1 MEVLVAPA
9 RLWARSTAKAE
20 QALSRGFQYVGKLC
34 ARHPFKCLFLS
45 ILFCLVFGAGF
56 VQFESEGGS
65 RELWVDQHSQQMKNL
80 EFVESLFS
88 DPVGS
93 EGGGERLIVAA
104 KNGGNILDYDT
115 FLDVWRVVDDVR
127 TLEFKGGD
135 GGLES
140 YPFVCRRADGDCII
154 DGVPRYFATRPL
166 TQEDI
171 LHAVNRPQFADG
183 MPTYAEDSLG
193 GIQRDSSGQ
202 IVGASAVRVIFYSW
216 SDGFHKAWMAHFVEN
231 FKTIQRYERV
241 NVFLQSA
248 GSFDDELN
256 RTVSADI
263 PLFASAF
270 VLMSTFCAVFI
281 GKPCSWTASR
291 RLLGVSDLLLVLIAC
306 VGGFGSAMLLGVKFT
321 VLSQILP
328 FILVGIGIDDAFVI
342 VNAFDR
348 TDDSLD
354 IPERVGQAM
363 GRVGVSIT
371 LTSLTDIVAFL
382 LGATCVFP
390 AIQFFCYYAAV
401 SCCFVWM
408 VHCTAFCAMLS
419 LDAARA
425 KRHLLDPF
433 FCVPATSSCIPSEP
447 TDSTKTATLLSRM
460 LGVIVRFCVRSTL
473 SKLLTV
479 SVFLGVAG
487 TSLWQVSLG
496 IGTDFKLIDLTPDG
510 SYLSDY
516 YTQEE
521 RYFGGIAIGLAVPAS
536 FYVQGLNFS
545 SLEVQRNLELVGAE
559 MLNMRM
565 VNEDRGLRSWHTI
578 FSLWAWQNRGS
589 LDVLPL
595 TAFEEVPGGASRP
608 GCRAGLPPNVNDRV
622 THFLTGSTFQD
633 ALLTFLGEEQFGDF
647 YGDLHFSYIY
657 TDGSRR
663 PDARDREEGDYGYT
677 ARTVIGPSYGSGG
690 YGSGSYVLDI
700 ARLMVR
706 HADTA
711 NSVEQVEAL
720 EEAEELTRRWQS
732 ALPGSFMNSFSYI
745 FYDQFRII
753 VAQMTTS
760 VALCLLAVTIISTLV
775 LAHPLL
781 VMSVVLVLALVFVNL
796 LGNIILWDLDLN
808 TISMI
813 NLVMAVG
820 LVVDYSMH
828 VAHNFSLQDDKLDRA
843 ERAARA
849 VEEIG
854 PAIFLGI
861 STTFV
866 AMIPL
871 AFSSSQAFRVFF
883 KMFVGIVVAGGS
895 HGLVFLPVCLSLVG
909 PGGTAE
915 PEMKIQ
921 PESCAKGAATEQ
933 ISNVIGAN
941 ESNVAVTTLPDDHEG
956 RSVPL

>member
-1 MEVLVAPA
+1 VAPA
-9 RLWARSTAKAE
+9 RLWARSAARAE
-20 QALSRGFQYVGKLC
+20 QAFSRGFHYVGKLC
-34 ARHPFKCLFLS
+34 ARHPLKCLFVS
-45 ILFCLVFGAGF
+45 ILFCLAFGAGF
-56 VQFESEGGS
+56 TQFDNESGS
-65 RELWVDQHSQQMKNL
+65 RALWVDQHSQQMKNL
-80 EFVESLFS
+80 ESVENLFS
-88 DPVGS
+88 NPVGS
-93 EGGGERLIVAA
+93 EGGGERLIVTA
-104 KNGGNILDYDT
+104 KYGGNILDYDT

-127 TLEFKGGD
+127 TLEFKGDD
-135 GGLES
+135 GAQES
-140 YPFVCRRADGDCII
+140 YPFVCHRGGNGNCII

-171 LHAVNRPQFADG
+171 LRAVNQPQFADG

-193 GIQRDSSGQ
+193 GIQKDSNGQ
-202 IVGASAVRVIFYSW
+202 IVGASAVRVIFYAWW
-216 SDGFHKAWMAHFVEN
+216 SDGFRQAWMDHFVEN
-231 FKTIQRYERV
+231 FKTKQKYERV
-241 NVFLQSA
+241 NVFLQSEN
-248 GSFDDELN
+248 SFDDELN

-291 RLLGVSDLLLVLIAC
+291 RLLGVSDVFLVLVAC
-306 VGGFGSAMLLGVKFT
+306 VGGFGSTLFLGVPFT
-321 VLSQILP
+321 VLTQILP

-342 VNAFDR
+342 VNAFDK
-348 TDDSLD
+348 TDASLD

-401 SCCFVWM
+401 SCCFVWL

-425 KRHLLDPF
+425 KRQLLDPL
-433 FCVPATSSCIPSEP
+433 FCVPATSSCLPAEP
-447 TDSTKTATLLSRM
+447 TDSAKTVTLLSRI
-460 LGVIVRFCVRSTL
+460 LGRIVRFCVRSTL
-473 SKLLTV
+473 SKFLTV

-487 TSLWQVSLG
+487 ISLWQVSLG

-536 FYVQGLNFS
+536 YYVKGLNFS
-545 SLEVQRNLELVGAE
+545 SLEVQRNLELIGAE
-559 MLNMRM
+559 MLAMRM

-589 LDVLPL
+589 LHVLPL

-608 GCRAGLPPNVNDRV
+608 GCRAGLPPNVNDCV
-622 THFLTGSTFQD
+622 THFLTGPTFQD
-633 ALLTFLGEEQFGDF
+633 AVLTFLQEEQFGDF

-657 TDGSRR
+657 ADGSRR
-663 PDARDREEGDYGYT
+663 PDARDSAEYGYT
-677 ARTVIGPSYGSGG
+677 AGDVVAPSYGGG
-690 YGSGSYVLDI
+690 GGSYVLDI

-706 HADTA
+706 HVDTA

-720 EEAEELTRRWQS
+720 REAEELASRWQS

-753 VAQMTTS
+753 VSQMTTS

-921 PESCAKGAATEQ
+921 PESSAKSLETEP
-933 ISNVIGAN
+933 ISNVIGGN
-941 ESNVAVTTLPDDHEG
+941 ESNAPGTTLPDEYEG
-956 RSVPL
+956 RSIPL

>member
-1 MEVLVAPA
+1 MCNQPMLPWFSLPRDDGSSGRFGLLPRGAPPAAATKCCGCPGLGTSAGSPADRGALYSYVASW
-9 RLWARSTAKAE
+9 RLSFAGGSASVFQSVTGEAVRTCDGDLPVAAMTVQAE

-127 TLEFKGGD
+127 TLEFKGDD

-171 LHAVNRPQFADG
+171 LHAVNRPQHLNPVACGWDIRR
-183 MPTYAEDSLG
+183 PTYAEDSLG

-248 GSFDDELN
+248 
-256 RTVSADI
+256 
-263 PLFASAF
+263 
-270 VLMSTFCAVFI
+270 
-281 GKPCSWTASR
+281 
-291 RLLGVSDLLLVLIAC
+291 GVSDLLLVLIAC

-516 YTQEE
+516 YTQEPLIGAWCLHQEE

-608 GCRAGLPPNVNDRV
+608 GCRAGLPPNVNDCV
-622 THFLTGSTFQD
+622 THFLTGPTFQD

-706 HADTA
+706 HAD
-711 NSVEQVEAL
+711 
-720 EEAEELTRRWQS
+720 
-732 ALPGSFMNSFSYI
+732 PGNSFSYI

-820 LVVDYSMH
+820 LVVEALTH
-828 VAHNFSLQDDKLDRA
+828 KVVQG
-843 ERAARA
+843 
-849 VEEIG
+849 VQG
-854 PAIFLGI
+854 C
-861 STTFV
+861 FV
-866 AMIPL
+866 QYA
-871 AFSSSQAFRVFF
+871 
-883 KMFVGIVVAGGS
+883 
-895 HGLVFLPVCLSLVG
+895 
-909 PGGTAE
+909 
-915 PEMKIQ
+915 
-921 PESCAKGAATEQ
+921 
-933 ISNVIGAN
+933 
-941 ESNVAVTTLPDDHEG
+941 
-956 RSVPL
+956 